1 MTYGIIG
8 ALEEEVALVR
18 EKMTDVAGRELY
30 GRTFYTG
37 RIGKKEIVLVCCGI
51 GKVNAALFANAVI
64 REFHA
69 DAVINVGIAGAVA
82 PGIGVM
88 DVVISTEAAFHDQ
101 SPIMEKYYPYKKF
114 FEADPALARLC
125 CRACGELPLHGRY
138 LCGRIVTGDVFVND
152 RAVKQDLIERF
163 APSCTEMEGAA
174 IAHASYVNSTPF
186 LIIRTMSDSA
196 DDNADTAYDNFIE
209 AAARQSASIV
219 LKMLELAEEEN

>member
-1 MTYGIIG
+1 
-8 ALEEEVALVR
+8 
-18 EKMTDVAGRELY
+18 
-30 GRTFYTG
+30 
-37 RIGKKEIVLVCCGI
+37 
-51 GKVNAALFANAVI
+51 
-64 REFHA
+64 
-69 DAVINVGIAGAVA
+69 
-82 PGIGVM
+82 M

-174 IAHASYVNSTPF
+174 IAHASYVNGTPF